1 MQIRTTKASSFMNNS
16 KFGETMKNRTKAF
29 ESSSLRS
36 APLTADRL
44 ITEGTVGWATF
55 GCGAGNFGVRG
66 QAKRDPAFGSLG
78 PEFRQSQSAVAST
91 LCPQLYPKN

>member
-55 GCGAGNFGVRG
+55 GCGASSF
-66 QAKRDPAFGSLG
+66 A
-78 PEFRQSQSAVAST
+78 
-91 LCPQLYPKN
+91 QLYPKN